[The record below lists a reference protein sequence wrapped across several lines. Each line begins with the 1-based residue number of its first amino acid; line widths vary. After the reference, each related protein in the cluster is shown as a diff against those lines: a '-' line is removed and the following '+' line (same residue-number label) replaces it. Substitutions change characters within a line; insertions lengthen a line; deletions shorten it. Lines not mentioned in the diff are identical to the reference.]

1 MGGDNMHGGYR
12 IGERTKSK
20 LLDINNST
28 ITIYYLALT
37 TNKLNKR
44 EKERILSNCKKIKKT
59 LKELLGTQAK

>member
-1 MGGDNMHGGYR
+1 MHGGYR